1 MFSRLGSRLS
11 GTKDPLYALRDRLV
25 AQGLGIVDLVSG
37 NVNDHG
43 IVFPQPLLEE
53 ILVAA
58 ARKAQVY
65 APDSL
70 GQRLAREAIGAYYG
84 ASGLDLEPGRI
95 LLTPGTSI
103 SYWYAFKLLADE
115 GDEVLVP
122 SPSYPLFDYIAQLAG
137 IRLVPYRMVEEE
149 GWTIDLDRLDSC
161 VSTRTRAVVLISP
174 HNPTGH
180 VATAGEIAG
189 LAEIARRHDLAILSD
204 EVFGEFLLAPARLPR
219 PMDTDAPLVLTL
231 NGFSKMLALPG
242 LKLGWLA
249 VSGEEERV
257 RRAMRTLE
265 LISDTFLPVNEVV
278 QAAAPALVERSA
290 DFRAGYAAE
299 VRARYRA
306 AHGLL
311 SGSPR
316 MRWVEP
322 QGGFYVALELCGVA
336 QQAAAEALLYDG
348 ILVHPGSFY
357 DIPRD
362 HLVLSFVQEPALQ
375 ADAYARLRRCVE
387 KLGG

>member
-137 IRLVPYRMVEEE
+137 IRLVPYRMVE
-149 GWTIDLDRLDSC
+149 S
-161 VSTRTRAVVLISP
+161 
-174 HNPTGH
+174 
-180 VATAGEIAG
+180 
-189 LAEIARRHDLAILSD
+189 
-204 EVFGEFLLAPARLPR
+204 
-219 PMDTDAPLVLTL
+219 
-231 NGFSKMLALPG
+231 
-242 LKLGWLA
+242 
-249 VSGEEERV
+249 
-257 RRAMRTLE
+257 
-265 LISDTFLPVNEVV
+265 
-278 QAAAPALVERSA
+278 
-290 DFRAGYAAE
+290 
-299 VRARYRA
+299 
-306 AHGLL
+306 
-311 SGSPR
+311 
-316 MRWVEP
+316 
-322 QGGFYVALELCGVA
+322 
-336 QQAAAEALLYDG
+336 
-348 ILVHPGSFY
+348 
-357 DIPRD
+357 
-362 HLVLSFVQEPALQ
+362 
-375 ADAYARLRRCVE
+375 
-387 KLGG
+387 